1 MTIERVLASLDLPTE
16 ARVDQRIP
24 KKLLIENMAPTAA
37 DKRQINEGIEEL
49 LWVATLKPN
58 TIGVPEYKDSER
70 EILEIAVLSLLLRE
84 NAKAT
89 RIVELIHRAI
99 PYPLLLVAC
108 QKDVVSVS
116 LATKRWSQ
124 NEGSKT
130 VLDDELLIINLADD
144 EVTNAF
150 LQALSLKKQ
159 PRTNLNAFYLGW
171 KAIIEAYRASLF
183 VGHFNIIHKPEAVE
197 TRRAA
202 LAVADSI
209 QNELVSLKAQA
220 QRETQMNRRVE
231 LNLEIKKLEIRLSEA
246 KQQMA

>member
-1 MTIERVLASLDLPTE
+1 MNIERVLASLDLPTE

-49 LWVATLKPN
+49 VWVATLKPN

-99 PYPLLLVAC
+99 PYPLLLVSY

-116 LATKRWSQ
+116 LATKRWAQ

-130 VLDDELLIINLADD
+130 VLDDDLLVINLADD

-150 LQALSLKKQ
+150 LQALSLKLQ
-159 PRTNLNAFYLGW
+159 PRANLNTFYMGW
-171 KAIIEAYRASLF
+171 KVAIEAYRASTF
-183 VGHFNIIHKPEAVE
+183 VGQFNIIHKPEAVE

-209 QNELVSLKAQA
+209 QKELVTLKAQA

-231 LNLEIKKLEIRLSEA
+231 LNLEIKKLETRLSEA